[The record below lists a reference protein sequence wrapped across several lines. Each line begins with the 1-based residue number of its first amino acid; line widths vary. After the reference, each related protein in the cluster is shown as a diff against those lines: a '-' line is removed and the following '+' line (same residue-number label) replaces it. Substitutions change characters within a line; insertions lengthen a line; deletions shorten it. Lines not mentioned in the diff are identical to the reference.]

1 MKLLQELH
9 FISEAPVYYP
19 AGAQKNAKKT
29 AADYAE
35 EDRKAAAS
43 EADGFMDLYGQ
54 VEDHVAAIKAIIKKG
69 GPLRKAASK
78 VTKDHKQL
86 DLAVGMLG
94 DFLNSIEQYQ
104 DDVQQAENEGK

>member
-1 MKLLQELH
+1 MKLLQELQV
-9 FISEAPVYYP
+9 ISEAPVYYP
-19 AGAQKNAKKT
+19 TGAKANAKKT

-35 EDRKAAAS
+35 EDRKLAKGS
-43 EADGFMDLYGQ
+43 SFMDLYGQ

-86 DLAVGMLG
+86 DLAVGTLG

-104 DDVQQAENEGK
+104 DDVYQAENKGK